1 MMASPSPSKPK
12 KNDLRVIGEKKKEGY
27 RFIDKDPDMDM
38 VIAAIGNSGLS
49 SEKIEELTV
58 QIGRKVSAST
68 IIGWTYGKTK
78 RPQNFTLNS
87 VMIALGYEREW
98 RKDGEV
104 VSNLR
109 GDFKRD

>member
-1 MMASPSPSKPK
+1 MASSTPSRTTP
-12 KNDLRVIGEKKKEGY
+12 NDLRGVGEKKKEGY

-38 VIAAIGNSGLS
+38 VVAAIGNSGLS
-49 SEKIEELTV
+49 SEKIEALTIS
-58 QIGRKVSAST
+58 IGRKVSAST

-78 RPQNFTLNS
+78 RPQNYTLNS

-98 RKDGEV
+98 KKNGEV
-104 VSNLR
+104 ISTLR